1 MKAWRQNFVNL
12 ELGKGLAFLD
22 HAMFVGISEE
32 QKMKLEG
39 SLENQIER
47 PLNPPKEFVSSLI
60 GVEETQ
66 KDFSGD
72 VTSYANSR
80 R

>member
-1 MKAWRQNFVNL
+1 METKLCCVNL
-12 ELGKGLAFLD
+12 EVGKGLAYLD
-22 HAMFVGISEE
+22 HAMFGGISEE

-39 SLENQIER
+39 GLENQMER
-47 PLNPPKEFVSSLI
+47 PLNPPQEFVSDLI
-60 GVEETQ
+60 SVEETQ
-66 KDFSGD
+66 KDFSGE

>member
-1 MKAWRQNFVNL
+1 
-12 ELGKGLAFLD
+12 
-22 HAMFVGISEE
+22 MFGGISEE

-39 SLENQIER
+39 SLENQMER

-60 GVEETQ
+60 SVEETQ
-66 KDFSGD
+66 KDFSGE

>member
-1 MKAWRQNFVNL
+1 METKLCCVSL
-12 ELGKGLAFLD
+12 EVGKGLAYLD
-22 HAMFVGISEE
+22 HAMFGGIREE

-39 SLENQIER
+39 SLENQMDR
-47 PLNPPKEFVSSLI
+47 PLNPPKEFVSNLI
-60 GVEETQ
+60 GIEETQ
-66 KDFSGD
+66 KDLSWD

>member
-1 MKAWRQNFVNL
+1 METELCCVNL
-12 ELGKGLAFLD
+12 KVGKGLAYLD
-22 HAMFVGISEE
+22 HAMFGGISEE
-32 QKMKLEG
+32 QKRKLEG
-39 SLENQIER
+39 SLENQMER
-47 PLNPPKEFVSSLI
+47 PLKPPKEFVSNLI

-66 KDFSGD
+66 KDFSGE